1 MDNSAEILYQTIH
14 NITDICY
21 KKDVLFAV
29 LSPGSRSAPLALSF
43 IRNKNIKHFIIND
56 ERSAGYFALG
66 LAQQT
71 KKTVVLVCTSGTAA
85 LNYAPAV
92 AEAYFQKIPLLIFT
106 ADRPP
111 ESIEQ
116 QGNQTIHQYKL
127 YEPNVLKSFQL
138 NISYNDKN
146 AEDEAYRIVSESI
159 NISQYPQK
167 GAVHINV
174 PMREPLYLK
183 SIPQLQDQ
191 NPKVIDLLKPDLK
204 IPRTTQKELIENLIT
219 HKKIL
224 VVAGLFEYNTTFRKI
239 IDKLLSLT
247 DICFIRDITSNIP
260 DLKHAIIHHEELLN
274 NFKGDFLDI
283 KPDLLITFGGQIVS
297 KPLRIFLQENKVK
310 EHWHIDAAAKSPDTF
325 QSITKTIAI
334 YPEEFFKILLKN
346 IKIFKTKSFQGFY
359 KKWEKLDDIAFKN
372 VEQKISSD
380 DELYFI
386 SEILKKIPKNSI
398 LQLGN
403 GSIVRQASYL
413 SFIKNKFAKSI
424 EVYSNRGTSGIDG
437 CLSTAIG
444 SAVSTDKIVTLIIG
458 DLSLLYDRNAFWNK
472 YLPKN
477 LKVIVINNHGGG
489 IFRKMQGPQSQ
500 PELDK
505 YFTTPHKL
513 SIKKITEQYEIEY
526 FKCTM
531 PSKIKKS
538 LSDFY
543 NYNKKTTVLEIDI
556 DEVK

>member
-21 KKDVLFAV
+21 KKDVHFAV

-183 SIPQLQDQ
+183 NIPQRQDQ

-204 IPRTTQKELIENLIT
+204 IPRATQKKLIEKLIT

-224 VVAGLFEYNTTFRKI
+224 VVAGVFEHNTTFKKI
-239 IDKLLSLT
+239 IDKLLAIT
-247 DICFIRDITSNIP
+247 DICFVRDITSNIP
-260 DLKHAIIHHEELLN
+260 DLKHAIIHHEELLTN
-274 NFKGDFLDI
+274 YEGNISDI
-283 KPDLLITFGGQIVS
+283 QPDLLITFGGQIVS
-297 KPLRIFLQENKVK
+297 KPLRIFLQENKAK
-310 EHWHIDAAAKSPDTF
+310 EHWHIDATAKSPDTF

-334 YPEEFFKILLKN
+334 HPEEFFRILLKN
-346 IKIFKTKSFQGFY
+346 IKLFKTKSFHGFY
-359 KKWEKLDDIAFKN
+359 KKWEKLDDNAIKN

-458 DLSLLYDRNAFWNK
+458 DLSFFYDRNAFWNK

-477 LKVIVINNHGGG
+477 LKLIVINNHGGG

-500 PELDK
+500 PELDE

-526 FKCTM
+526 FKCTK

-556 DEVK
+556 DDVK